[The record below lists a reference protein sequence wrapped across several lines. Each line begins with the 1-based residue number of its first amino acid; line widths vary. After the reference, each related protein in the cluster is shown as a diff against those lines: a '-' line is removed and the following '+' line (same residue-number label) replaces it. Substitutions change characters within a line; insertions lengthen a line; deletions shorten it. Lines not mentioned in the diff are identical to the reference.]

1 MTCDN
6 PVIQALIPED
16 FKTQF
21 FRDFN
26 YIDTWLIATTYNTGS
41 QVFYDV
47 NRKFYQCLNDGV
59 IGTLPTVAA
68 DWKEISNVGLVS
80 DLDITNAYA
89 EACVTFNDS
98 LFTSDDDMVL
108 GYLYLA
114 AHYLVNDL
122 NAGGSESGGAG
133 GLVASRSV
141 GNVSESYTIPQ
152 WQLDSPIYGF
162 YTKSSYGLKYLNMVI
177 PRLVGNTTTVEGC
190 TTP

>member
-6 PVIQALIPED
+6 PVIQALTPED

-26 YIDTWLIATTYNTGS
+26 YIDTWLVGTTYNTGD

-59 IGTLPTVAA
+59 VGTLPTVIA
-68 DWKEISNVGLVS
+68 DWKEISNAGLVS

-89 EACVTFNDS
+89 EACVSFNDT

-114 AHYLVNDL
+114 AHFLVNDL
-122 NAGGSESGGAG
+122 NAGGVEGGGAS

-162 YTKSSYGLKYLNMVI
+162 YTKSSYGLKYLNMVL
-177 PRLVGNTTTVEGC
+177 PRLAGNFDTVEGC

>member
-6 PVIQALIPED
+6 PVIQALTPED
-16 FKTQF
+16 FKEQF
-21 FRDFN
+21 WRDFN
-26 YIDTWLIATTYNTGS
+26 FVSTWLIGTTYNTGD

-47 NRKFYQCLNDGV
+47 SRKFYQCLNDGV
-59 IGTLPTVAA
+59 VGTLPTVIT
-68 DWKEISNVGLVS
+68 DWKEISNAGLVS

-122 NAGGSESGGAG
+122 NAGGVEGGAAG
-133 GLVASRSV
+133 GLVNSRSV

-162 YTKSSYGLKYLNMVI
+162 YTKSSYGLKYLNMI
-177 PRLVGNTTTVEGC
+177 LPRLAGNIGTVEGC

>member
-1 MTCDN
+1 MSCDN
-6 PVIQALIPED
+6 PVIQALTPED
-16 FKTQF
+16 FKVQF

-26 YIDTWLIATTYNTGS
+26 YIDTWLIGSTYNTGD

-59 IGTLPTVAA
+59 IAILPTVTA
-68 DWKEISNVGLVS
+68 DWKNIPADGLVS

-89 EACVTFNDS
+89 EACVTFNS
-98 LFTSDDDMVL
+98 ALFTSDADMVL

-122 NAGGSESGGAG
+122 NAGGADSSAEGI
-133 GLVASRSV
+133 VNSRSV

-152 WQLDSPIYGF
+152 WQLDSPVFSF
-162 YTKSSYGLKYLNMVI
+162 YTKSSYGRKYLNMI
-177 PRLVGNTTTVEGC
+177 LPRIAGNMTTVCGA
-190 TTP
+190 TTA

>member
-1 MTCDN
+1 MTCTN
-6 PVIQALIPED
+6 PKIKELTPQA
-16 FKTQF
+16 FKDQF
-21 FRDFN
+21 KRGFE
-26 YIDTWLIATTYNTGS
+26 YASTWLVTNTYNTGDKIY
-41 QVFYDV
+41 YDV
-47 NRKFYQCLNDGV
+47 NNKFYQCLNNGV
-59 IGTLPTVAA
+59 IGVAPTVTT
-68 DWKEISNVGLVS
+68 DWKEISNAGLVS

-89 EACVTFNDS
+89 EACVSFNDT

-114 AHYLVNDL
+114 AHFLVNDL
-122 NAGGSESGGAG
+122 NAGGVEGGGAS

-162 YTKSSYGLKYLNMVI
+162 YTKSSYGLKYLNMVL
-177 PRLVGNTTTVEGC
+177 PRLAGNFDTVEGC